1 MRESL
6 TEIGTGCRTGK
17 QVGRSN
23 RIRLLLSL
31 LTVGLLGLS
40 LAEWLPRQQPGF
52 SVMAEAEESP
62 VSAVRF
68 HQPRGTAADQGASL
82 PREIH
87 VPSGYTVELA
97 AGPPLVKH
105 PTLACLD
112 DRGRLFVCENAGV
125 NMTAAELEEH
135 LPNAIRLLED
145 TTGDGRF
152 DQATVFADRM
162 TFPMGGCWLDGSLYV
177 ASPPYIWKLTDTTGD
192 GVADERIRLVGK
204 FGYTGNAASIHGC
217 FAGPEGRIY
226 WCDGYHGHEFR
237 DDSGEVHSQRS
248 GSYLFSCEPDGSDVR
263 IHCGGGMDNPVEV
276 DFTAA
281 GDMLGTVNIM
291 YTRPR
296 VDCLVNWQ
304 YGGVYPHR
312 EKILEEVQVTG
323 DFLEPIHEFG
333 HVAISGTMRY
343 RSGALHAG
351 WRDNFF
357 ATFFNLGK
365 VVRLEL
371 TPAGSSY
378 SVVQREFLSSPDRD
392 FHPTDVLE
400 DVDGSL
406 LVIDTGGWF
415 YRGCPTSQ
423 MSKPEILGGIYRVR
437 PVGTDSTQ
445 RATANGNELNLE
457 TLPPQDLLN
466 LLTDARYRV
475 RQRVLETMARRA
487 TDVWRPLMEVAR
499 DGSAEQRLQATWGL
513 ARIVGRWRRADHSV
527 SLPEANQQVRAALRE
542 RLRDDEATIRQAACW
557 IQLTY
562 PDPPAGPSLVALLN
576 DAVPAVRRVAAAALG
591 RNGDRTSVSALL
603 TALPHAIDRDLEHA
617 ILYALIEL
625 DAPEET
631 QQGLTSSD
639 PAVRRGSLLVLDQ
652 LKSAPLT
659 APRLA
664 EALQDGDA
672 DVRSAA
678 FTILRRRRGE
688 GEFLQQVTTQLLP
701 ALTSPQGIGTDSEQ
715 AELLVLLSRDERLA
729 PTIARILD
737 FTPQPSDLSLT
748 LLQRWGRESG
758 MTLDA
763 TWLKPLEA
771 WLATEDPE
779 HLERVLPIL
788 QGAKSHP
795 FDEQLQ
801 RIATRAQLSRELRVR
816 LLQTRMSSRGKV
828 EPEAF
833 SVLIDMLE
841 QPTNSTEMGQA
852 ASLLGNAPLTKPQL
866 LELAP
871 HLETVNASALRELVR
886 AYQRSGDRE
895 VAAVFFPA
903 LSRSRFLTTIPP
915 QELSDIIIRY
925 PADAREPGNVLLDQ
939 LKRQE
944 QEKLDRIDRV
954 IPLLAEGDAAR
965 GRDLFFAE
973 RTKCAA
979 CHKVGTE
986 GRAVGPDLSAIGAN
1000 RAPQDLLESILF
1012 PSATIVRDY
1021 DAYTVVLADGRV
1033 LTGLIAR
1040 ETSDFLELQ
1049 QATGEREQIPREEIE
1064 ELVTS
1069 NVSLMPSG
1077 LEKEISDQELADL
1090 VAYLITLRQPAVSQ
1104 TEP

>member
-6 TEIGTGCRTGK
+6 TDHGTGCRMEKQRGPWSRVWLVTG
-17 QVGRSN
+17 
-23 RIRLLLSL
+23 LLA
-31 LTVGLLGLS
+31 VGLWGAG
-40 LAEWLPRQQPGF
+40 LAEWFAWQETGF
-52 SVMAEAEESP
+52 SVRAEAEDSP
-62 VSAVRF
+62 GSA
-68 HQPRGTAADQGASL
+68 AESL
-82 PREIH
+82 PRELH
-87 VPSGYTVELA
+87 VPEGYTVELA

-112 DRGRLFVCENAGV
+112 DRGRLFVCDNAGV

-135 LPNAIRLLED
+135 LPNSIRLLED

-152 DQATVFADRM
+152 DRATVFADRM

-226 WCDGYHGHEFR
+226 WCDGYHGHEFQ
-237 DDSGEVHSQRS
+237 DDAGEIQSQRG

-281 GDMLGTVNIM
+281 GDMIGTVNIM

-296 VDCLVNWQ
+296 IDCLVNWQ

-323 DFLEPIHEFG
+323 DFLQPIHEFG

-343 RSGALHAG
+343 RSGALQPA
-351 WRDNFF
+351 WKDNFF

-406 LVIDTGGWF
+406 LVVDTGGWF

-423 MSKPEILGGIYRVR
+423 MSKPEIHGGIYRVR
-437 PVGTDSTQ
+437 PAGIDSRQ
-445 RATANGNELNLE
+445 RPRANGDELNLE
-457 TLPPQDLLN
+457 TCSPEELLT
-466 LLTDARYRV
+466 LLTDERYRV
-475 RQRVLETMARRA
+475 RQRVLETLSRRA
-487 TDVWRPLMEVAR
+487 TEVWRPLIEVAR
-499 DGSAEQRLQATWGL
+499 EGSAEQRLQATWAL
-513 ARIVGRWRRADHSV
+513 ARIAGRWKRSGQTADST
-527 SLPEANQQVRAALRE
+527 EANEQVRAALRE
-542 RLRDDEATIRQAACW
+542 RLRDRDATIRQAACW

-562 PDPPAGPSLVALLN
+562 PDPPAGPWLVDLLQ
-576 DAVPAVRRVAAAALG
+576 DEFPAVRRVAAAALG
-591 RNGDRTSVSALL
+591 RNGEQSSVPALL
-603 TALPHAIDRDLEHA
+603 TALPQAIDRDLEHA
-617 ILYALIEL
+617 LLYALIEL
-625 DAPEET
+625 DAPAET
-631 QQGLTSSD
+631 QRGLTSSD

-664 EALQDGDA
+664 EALQDKA
-672 DVRSAA
+672 PDVRLAA

-688 GEFLQQVTTQLLP
+688 TEFLQQVTTHVLP
-701 ALTSPQGIGTDSEQ
+701 RLTAPQGIGTDSEQ
-715 AELLVLLSRDERLA
+715 AELLVVLSRDERLA
-729 PTIARILD
+729 PTIAQNLEYA
-737 FTPQPSDLSLT
+737 PQPSDLTLT
-748 LLQRWGRESG
+748 LLQRLGRELG
-758 MTLDA
+758 LELHTA
-763 TWLKPLEA
+763 WLKPLEV
-771 WLATEDPE
+771 WLTTGETV
-779 HLERVLPIL
+779 HLERILPIL
-788 QGAKSHP
+788 QGARSHP
-795 FDEQLQ
+795 FDAQLEQ
-801 RIATRAQLSRELRVR
+801 IATDGQLSRELRVR
-816 LLQTRMSSRGKV
+816 LLQTRLSSRGKV
-828 EPEAF
+828 APEAF
-833 SVLIDMLE
+833 ALLMDMLE
-841 QPTNSTEMGQA
+841 EPVNSTEMGQA

-871 HLETVNASALRELVR
+871 LLESVNASALRELVR

-895 VAAVFFPA
+895 VAAAFFPA
-903 LSRSRFLTTIPP
+903 LARSRFLTTIPP

-925 PADAREPGNVLLDQ
+925 PADSREPGNVLLDQ

-954 IPLLAEGDAAR
+954 VPLLTEGNAAR

-979 CHKVGTE
+979 CHRVGAE

-1033 LTGLIAR
+1033 LTGLISR
-1040 ETSDFLELQ
+1040 ETSDFVELQ

-1090 VAYLITLRQPAVSQ
+1090 VAYLITLREAAISQ